1 MENSQQGERKQ
12 FYYSKR
18 KRTSRDLRTEKL
30 KGRKVSGCSP
40 SAVMFGHFLGSRAS
54 AHGAD
59 ALKGKHGKLMNAPPF
74 LLFLSAHTSELMS
87 YGVENPLGCFG
98 LVWVSCWPGCVPCQ
112 DLAHCH
118 PPCAGGRN
126 VRGAALLGS
135 GQNAALL
142 SAPCQLAAQSTAG
155 RAAGFTSVRPNT
167 FSNTTPQGR
176 GIASAPCFAELLA
189 RR

>member
-40 SAVMFGHFLGSRAS
+40 SAAMFGHFLGSRAS

-59 ALKGKHGKLMNAPPF
+59 ALEGKHGKLMNAPPF
-74 LLFLSAHTSELMS
+74 LLFLSAYTSELMS

-118 PPCAGGRN
+118 PLC
-126 VRGAALLGS
+126 RGKECQRGS
-135 GQNAALL
+135 
-142 SAPCQLAAQSTAG
+142 
-155 RAAGFTSVRPNT
+155 AAGQWPKRCSVISTLP
-167 FSNTTPQGR
+167 
-176 GIASAPCFAELLA
+176 ASSTKHGWEGCGLYLSQTQPIL
-189 RR
+189 